1 MDRKKWEVSDILEIG
16 SKKTENLIWGFPFIL
31 IIMSTITAISTPL
44 GSGGIGIIRMS
55 GEDALNIAS
64 KVFSTKK
71 LDSFLSATPNYMYLG
86 NINAESF
93 IEKCFAVYFK
103 APHSYTGEDIVE
115 FQCHG
120 GVTLIN
126 KILDLLVDNGAVLAD
141 RGEFTKRAFI
151 NGKMALADCEGVIE
165 MINADSEA
173 SLNAGY
179 RLMEGNLTKEVVAL
193 QDKLTDVIA
202 RIEASLDY
210 PEELEEEVEEY
221 SREHIAVIENDIT
234 SLVKSYTYGRMVK
247 EGVRVA
253 LCGKTNVGKSSLLN
267 AFLNRE
273 RAIVTDIAGTTRDII
288 EESVEH
294 NGMKIVFTDTAGIR
308 NSADVVEQV
317 GIEMAKS
324 EVQSADIVLYV
335 VDATDSE
342 KDCDLE
348 EILKGKKVIKI
359 INKID
364 IDLDKYS
371 KNSND
376 DVIYISC
383 KKRINIDKVLDK
395 IVQMVSSGKVT
406 TGGES
411 IILKR
416 HYLALKEAKESID
429 IVNSK
434 YDELDNCIRLM
445 ELKNAWDKLG
455 YITGTT
461 ATEDIIDAIFTKFC
475 LGK

>member
-1 MDRKKWEVSDILEIG
+1 
-16 SKKTENLIWGFPFIL
+16 
-31 IIMSTITAISTPL
+31 MSTIVAISTPL

-55 GEDALNIAS
+55 GTDALTIAS
-64 KVFSTKK
+64 KVFCTKK
-71 LDSFLSATPNYMYLG
+71 LNSFNFAEPNYMYLG

-93 IEKCFAVYFK
+93 VEKCFAVYFK

-126 KILDLLVDNGAVLAD
+126 KILDLLIKNGAEPAD

-179 RLMEGNLTKEVVAL
+179 RLMEGNLTKQVVTL

-221 SREHIAVIENDIT
+221 TRIHLEDIDKDI
-234 SLVKSYTYGRMVK
+234 SELVSSYTYGRMVK

-294 NGMKIVFTDTAGIR
+294 NGLKIVFTDTAGIR
-308 NSADVVEQV
+308 NSEDIVEQA

-324 EVQSADIVLYV
+324 EIQSSDIVLYV
-335 VDATDSE
+335 IDATDEDRSSE
-342 KDCDLE
+342 LE
-348 EILKGKKVIKI
+348 DILKGKKVIKVV
-359 INKID
+359 NKID
-364 IDLDKYS
+364 KLGISYE
-371 KNSND
+371 NTD
-376 DVIYISC
+376 DTIYISC
-383 KKRINIDKVLDK
+383 KKRININLVLDR
-395 IVQMVSSGKVT
+395 IVEMVTSGKIS
-406 TGGES
+406 TGGEA

-416 HYLALKEAKESID
+416 HYQSLVLAKESID
-429 IVNSK
+429 LVKKK

-445 ELKNAWDKLG
+445 ELKDAWDKLG

-461 ATEDIIDAIFTKFC
+461 ATEDIIDAIFSKFC

>member
-1 MDRKKWEVSDILEIG
+1 
-16 SKKTENLIWGFPFIL
+16 
-31 IIMSTITAISTPL
+31 MSTIAAISTPL

-71 LDSFLSATPNYMYLG
+71 LASFMDAEPNYMYLG
-86 NINAESF
+86 NINAETF
-93 IEKCFAVYFK
+93 VEKCFAVYFMG
-103 APHSYTGEDIVE
+103 PHSYTGEDVVE
-115 FQCHG
+115 LQCHG

-126 KILDLLVDNGAVLAD
+126 KIVDLLISNGAELAD
-141 RGEFTKRAFI
+141 RGEFTKRAFM

-179 RLMEGNLTKEVVAL
+179 RLMEGNLTKEVVTL

-221 SREHIAVIENDIT
+221 TRVHLDDIYGDI
-234 SLVKSYTYGRMVK
+234 SNLVKSYTYGRMVK

-294 NGMKIVFTDTAGIR
+294 NGLKIVFTDTAGIR
-308 NSADVVEQV
+308 NSDDIVEMA

-324 EVQSADIVLYV
+324 EIQAADIVLYV
-335 VDATDSE
+335 IDVNDEDKSSE
-342 KDCDLE
+342 LN
-348 EILKGKKVIKI
+348 EILKNKRVIKV

-364 IDLDKYS
+364 TVSRDFENTPDTIH
-371 KNSND
+371 
-376 DVIYISC
+376 ISC
-383 KKRINIDKVLDK
+383 KKRINIDKVLDR
-395 IVQMVSSGKVT
+395 IVEIVNSGKVT

-416 HYLALKEAKESID
+416 HYTALVKAKESIET
-429 IVNSK
+429 VKEK
-434 YDELDNCIRLM
+434 YNELDNCIRLM
-445 ELKNAWDKLG
+445 ELKDAWDQLG

-461 ATEDIIDAIFTKFC
+461 ATEYIIDAIFSKFC

>member
-1 MDRKKWEVSDILEIG
+1 
-16 SKKTENLIWGFPFIL
+16 
-31 IIMSTITAISTPL
+31 MSTIVAISTPL

-55 GEDALNIAS
+55 GSDALDIAS
-64 KVFSTKK
+64 KVFCTKK
-71 LDSFLSATPNYMYLG
+71 LESFSKAEPNYMYLG
-86 NINAESF
+86 NINAVSF
-93 IEKCFAVYFK
+93 VEKCFAVYFK

-126 KILDLLVDNGAVLAD
+126 KILDLLIKNGAEPAD

-179 RLMEGNLTKEVVAL
+179 RLMEGNLTKQVVTL
-193 QDKLTDVIA
+193 QTKLTDVIA

-221 SREHIAVIENDIT
+221 TREHLEDIHADI
-234 SLVKSYTYGRMVK
+234 SNLVKSYTYGRMVK

-288 EESVEH
+288 EESIEH
-294 NGMKIVFTDTAGIR
+294 KGLKIVFTDTAGIR
-308 NSADVVEQV
+308 NSEDIVEQA

-324 EVQSADIVLYV
+324 EIQSSDIVLYV
-335 VDATDSE
+335 IDATDEDRSE
-342 KDCDLE
+342 ELE
-348 EILKGKKVIKI
+348 TILKGKKIIKVV
-359 INKID
+359 NKID
-364 IDLDKYS
+364 KLGSSYNNTEDT
-371 KNSND
+371 
-376 DVIYISC
+376 IYISC
-383 KKRINIDKVLDK
+383 KKRINIDLVLDK
-395 IVQMVSSGKVT
+395 IVEMVTSGKVS
-406 TGGES
+406 TGGEA

-416 HYLALKEAKESID
+416 HYQALVLAKQSID
-429 IVNSK
+429 DVKEK
-434 YDELDNCIRLM
+434 YNELDSCIRLM
-445 ELKNAWDKLG
+445 ELKDAWDKLG
-455 YITGTT
+455 FITGTT
-461 ATEDIIDAIFTKFC
+461 ATEDIIDAIFSKFC

>member
-1 MDRKKWEVSDILEIG
+1 
-16 SKKTENLIWGFPFIL
+16 
-31 IIMSTITAISTPL
+31 MSTIVAISTPL

-55 GEDALNIAS
+55 GTDALSIAS
-64 KVFSTKK
+64 KVFCTKK
-71 LDSFLSATPNYMYLG
+71 LDSFTLAEPNYMYLG
-86 NINAESF
+86 NINADTF

-126 KILDLLVDNGAVLAD
+126 KILDLLIKNGAEPAD

-179 RLMEGNLTKEVVAL
+179 RLMEGNLTKQVVTL

-221 SREHIAVIENDIT
+221 TRVHLEDIHNDIAK
-234 SLVKSYTYGRMVK
+234 LVSSYTYGRMVK

-294 NGMKIVFTDTAGIR
+294 KGLKIVFTDTAGIR
-308 NSADVVEQV
+308 NSEDIVEQA

-324 EVQSADIVLYV
+324 EIQSSDIVLYV
-335 VDATDSE
+335 IDATDEDRSSE
-342 KDCDLE
+342 LE
-348 EILKGKKVIKI
+348 DILKNKKVIKVV
-359 INKID
+359 NKID
-364 IDLDKYS
+364 KLDNKYE
-371 KNSND
+371 NTND
-376 DVIYISC
+376 TIYISC
-383 KKRINIDKVLDK
+383 KNRINIDKVLDR
-395 IVQMVSSGKVT
+395 IVEMVSSGKVT
-406 TGGES
+406 TGGEA

-416 HYLALKEAKESID
+416 HYQALVKAKESID
-429 IVNSK
+429 IVKEK

-445 ELKNAWDKLG
+445 ELKDAWDNLG

-461 ATEDIIDAIFTKFC
+461 ATEDIIDAIFSKFC